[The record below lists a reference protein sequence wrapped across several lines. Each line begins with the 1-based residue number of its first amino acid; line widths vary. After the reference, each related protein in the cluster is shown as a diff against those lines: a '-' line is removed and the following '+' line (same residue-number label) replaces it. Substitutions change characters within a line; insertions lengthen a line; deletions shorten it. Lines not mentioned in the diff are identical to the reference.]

1 VRDRRNGN
9 GSVLVGA
16 KSLLCALFFVAST
29 ARALPD
35 ADSGVAACKE
45 QLRRTPRSFAPYQC
59 LATEVGRGN
68 GAEVRKVL
76 QAVLKR
82 TPDEPRA
89 LFYYA
94 LVRSLAGEPVEEEE
108 YIRAAE
114 GFRRE
119 HDVTGVVYALTTEV
133 AQRCFAKTQCDAT
146 TEALLREAEGLAEQ
160 RDDVQL
166 KRLCQL
172 WWAREA
178 LMVDDVGREER
189 ALARLDALPGE
200 DPPWLASQV
209 FETRAHLAGHLHD
222 YQRQY
227 ALYAGL
233 LEKNEPGSW
242 QSMVVLG
249 GMGGAASELAARGA
263 FDRARAEQLL
273 RQALAA
279 EERLGFWLSS
289 SDSGALAT
297 RVRLALLLGPT
308 DEAMELLRA
317 ALAGQLSRKG
327 WSYAYHSRWLLARYT
342 IERNPADTAEALA
355 YADAAVSRATEQSA
369 SWEHSRGLLMRAY
382 VQWHGTQP
390 AAARQTALSAL
401 DEMEGLRRRQPDLRV
416 RMRYEETLAFAY
428 ELVASSLL
436 EHNGVDGTGVADALS
451 VMERLRARGLLE
463 TLLQNQGNAES
474 ERLTLA
480 RSRIDRA
487 QRMLVTPSANRADR
501 MSALGELHAAEAEE
515 VALST
520 AKGQGASGD
529 RSVPSL
535 TDIQQALGPTEA
547 LVSFQ
552 QWHREPSLDAPYDT
566 ASSWAVVVT
575 RAGAHAAR
583 IPDAEELDPQINL
596 WLALLRRRDG
606 SERPG
611 GARLYAQLLEPVVA
625 VLPTA
630 VRHLLIIPDGS
641 LNRVPFDALTDA
653 KGRYVSERFGVSL
666 IPSAAIWLELKRRHL
681 AQPGLALAMAEPAA
695 APAAES
701 LVRAALGMGEVSLP
715 PLGRARQEAE
725 SAVAAFPRGSVLLV
739 GATATEQ
746 YLKDSDLR
754 PFSLI
759 HFATHAV
766 VDAVTP
772 ERSAIVLAPSPER
785 QDGLLQVEEI
795 SRLNLEQKVVVLAA
809 CSSSSG
815 PVRRAEGVMSL
826 ARAFFEAGAQTVV
839 GTLAPVRDQE
849 SAALFEAFY
858 QRMHEGMPVRQAL
871 LEAKRE
877 RIRAGVPPAAWATV
891 VVLGNDEATPR
902 AAEPASKWPVAS
914 AGLGLSLLV
923 GTAVLARLRKRSPQ
937 KTA

>member
-1 VRDRRNGN
+1 V
-9 GSVLVGA
+9 VGA
-16 KSLLCALFFVAST
+16 KPLWCALLIIVSSSAS
-29 ARALPD
+29 ALPE
-35 ADSGVAACKE
+35 AKSGVEACRE

-59 LATEVGRGN
+59 LASEVGRGH
-68 GAEVRKVL
+68 GAEVRRVL
-76 QAVLKR
+76 QSILKR

-94 LVRSLAGEPVEEEE
+94 LVRSLAGEPVEEDE
-108 YIRAAE
+108 YVRAAE

-119 HDVTGVVYALTTEV
+119 HDVRGEVYALTSQV
-133 AQRCFAKTQCDAT
+133 GNRCFAKVQCDAT
-146 TEALLREAEGLAEQ
+146 TEALLSKAEGLAEQ
-160 RDDVQL
+160 SEDFHL

-189 ALARLDALPGE
+189 ALARLDAIPGE

-227 ALYAGL
+227 GLYAGL
-233 LEKNEPGSW
+233 LEKNAPGSW
-242 QSMVVLG
+242 QRMVALG
-249 GMGGAASELAARGA
+249 GMGGAAAELAARGA
-263 FDRARAEQLL
+263 FDRTRAEADL
-273 RQALAA
+273 RQALAE

-317 ALAGQLSRKG
+317 TLSGQLSRKG

-342 IERNPADTAEALA
+342 IERNPADAAAALA
-355 YADAAVSRATEQSA
+355 YADAAVSRAMTQGA
-369 SWEHSRGLLMRAY
+369 AWEHSRGLLMRAY
-382 VQWHGTQP
+382 VLWHGNQP
-390 AAARQTALSAL
+390 AAARLAAFSAL
-401 DEMEGLRRRQPDLRV
+401 DEMEALRRQQHDLRV

-428 ELVASSLL
+428 ELVAGSLL
-436 EHNGVDGTGVADALS
+436 EYSTGGKVTDVADALS

-463 TLLQNQGNAES
+463 TLLRNSDNAGS
-474 ERLTLA
+474 DRLTLA
-480 RSRIDRA
+480 RSRIDEA
-487 QRMLVTPSANRADR
+487 QRTLVTATASRAER
-501 MSALGELHAAEAEE
+501 MSALAELHAAETVE
-515 VALST
+515 VALSK
-520 AKGQGASGD
+520 AGGQGAVGE

-535 TDIQQALGPTEA
+535 TDIQQALEPSEA

-552 QWHREPSLDAPYDT
+552 LWHREPSLDAPYDR

-575 RAGAHAAR
+575 RTAAHAVR
-583 IPDAEELDPQINL
+583 VPDADELDPQINL
-596 WLALLRRRDG
+596 WLAMMRRRDG
-606 SERPG
+606 TERPG
-611 GARLYAQLLEPVVA
+611 SARLYAQLLEPVLA
-625 VLPTA
+625 VLPPDIL
-630 VRHLLIIPDGS
+630 HLFVVPDGS
-641 LNRVPFDALTDA
+641 LNRVPFDALMDA
-653 KGRYVSERFGVSL
+653 KGRYLAERLGISL
-666 IPSAAIWLELKRRHL
+666 IPSATVWLELKKRHTPR
-681 AQPGLALAMAEPAA
+681 PGLALALAEPAA
-695 APAAES
+695 APAAEP
-701 LVRAALGMGEVSLP
+701 LVRAARGMGEAALP
-715 PLGRARQEAE
+715 PLGRAREEAQ
-725 SAVAAFPRGSVLLV
+725 SAVGAFPSGSVLLV

-746 YLKDSDLR
+746 YLKETDLH

-759 HFATHAV
+759 HFAAHAV

-795 SRLNLEQKVVVLAA
+795 SRLNLGQKVVVLAA
-809 CSSSSG
+809 CSTSSG

-849 SAALFEAFY
+849 SAALFDAFY
-858 QRMHEGMPVRQAL
+858 HRMRGGMSVRQAL
-871 LEAKRE
+871 REAKRE
-877 RIRAGVPPAAWATV
+877 RLRAGAPPAAWATV
-891 VVLGNDEATPR
+891 VALGNDEATPR
-902 AAEPASKWPVAS
+902 AAEPARDWPLAS

-923 GTAVLARLRKRSPQ
+923 GTAVFARLRKRSSP
-937 KTA
+937 KAA

>member
-1 VRDRRNGN
+1 MKKGT
-9 GSVLVGA
+9 VLVGA
-16 KSLLCALFFVAST
+16 KPLLCALFFAASA

-35 ADSGVAACKE
+35 AGSGVPACKE

-59 LATEVGRGN
+59 LAAEVGRGN

-160 RDDVQL
+160 SDDVQL

-327 WSYAYHSRWLLARYT
+327 WSYAYHARWLLARYT
-342 IERNPADTAEALA
+342 IERNPAAVVEALG
-355 YADAAVSRATEQSA
+355 YADAAVSRAAEQDA
-369 SWEHSRGLLMRAY
+369 SWEHSRGLLIRAY
-382 VQWHGTQP
+382 VLWRSNQP
-390 AAARQTALSAL
+390 APARETALSAL

-436 EHNGVDGTGVADALS
+436 ERTAGPHAAGVADGLS
-451 VMERLRARGLLE
+451 VMERLRARGLFE
-463 TLLQNQGNAES
+463 TLLHNPSNAES

-480 RSRIDRA
+480 RARIDRA
-487 QRMLVTPSANRADR
+487 QRTLVTPSANRAER
-501 MSALGELHAAEAEE
+501 MSALAELHAAETEE
-515 VALST
+515 VALSMAGVRGT
-520 AKGQGASGD
+520 SGD

-547 LVSFQ
+547 LISFQ
-552 QWHREPSLDAPYDT
+552 QWHREPSLDAPYDR

-575 RAGAHAAR
+575 RAKAHAVR

-606 SERPG
+606 SARPG
-611 GARLYAQLLEPVVA
+611 GARLYVQLLEPALA
-625 VLPTA
+625 VLPA
-630 VRHLLIIPDGS
+630 EIRHLLVAPDGS

-653 KGRYVSERFGVSL
+653 NGRYVTESFGISL
-666 IPSAAIWLELKRRHL
+666 IPSAAIWLELKRRHV

-695 APAAES
+695 APGAEP
-701 LVRAALGMGEVSLP
+701 LVRAALGMGEATLP

-725 SAVAAFPRGSVLLV
+725 SAIAAFPQGSVLLV

-746 YLKDSDLR
+746 YLKDTDLR
-754 PFSLI
+754 PFSLL

-766 VDAVTP
+766 VDAVAP
-772 ERSAIVLAPSPER
+772 ERSAIVLAPSLER

-795 SRLNLEQKVVVLAA
+795 SRLDLEQKVVVLAA
-809 CSSSSG
+809 CSTSSG

-849 SAALFEAFY
+849 SAVLFNAFY
-858 QRMHEGMPVRQAL
+858 RRMREGMSVRQAL

-891 VVLGNDEATPR
+891 VVLGNDEAVPR
-902 AAEPASKWPVAS
+902 AAEPAREWPVAS

-923 GTAVLARLRKRSPQ
+923 GTAVLARLRRRSSS
-937 KTA
+937 KAA